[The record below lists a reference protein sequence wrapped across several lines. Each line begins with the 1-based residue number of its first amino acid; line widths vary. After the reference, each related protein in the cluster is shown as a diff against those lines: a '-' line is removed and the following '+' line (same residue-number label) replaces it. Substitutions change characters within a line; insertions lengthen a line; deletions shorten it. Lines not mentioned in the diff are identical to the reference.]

1 MRSSTVFASALA
13 FAASAFAQT
22 AGYAVMS
29 SPAEGEKVSSGKTF
43 TIKWDAGKFTGPAT
57 ISLLGGETPSTLVP
71 GATLGSM

>member
-22 AGYAVMS
+22 AGYAAMS
-29 SPAEGEKVSSGKTF
+29 SPTEGAELFSGKVF
-43 TIKWDAGKFTGPAT
+43 TIKWEAGKFTGPAT
-57 ISLLGGETPSTLVP
+57 ISLLGGATPSTLVP